1 MGVCDNAWIYLSKY
15 GWRLCVRVC
24 VCVCV
29 PPLPMRHPWI
39 CHLET
44 ELPIYSLH
52 FSGFWRPSLRADEL
66 KKPECAV
73 RKEERSECLCKTNCC
88 ECRSE
93 TQPLMLCGHL
103 RESAMCVYWHSLPL
117 SSVSLEN
124 THAHKHTAV
133 AVDFVLTSYG
143 RAGSFLPGWTSFSVI
158 QWAAAVVRAR
168 PERGGEGKH
177 HHKLFT
183 FREDAHARRFWE
195 KSAFNL
201 LRTVQT

>member
-1 MGVCDNAWIYLSKY
+1 MLEFICPSMVDG
-15 GWRLCVRVC
+15 CVYM
-24 VCVCV
+24 CVCV
-29 PPLPMRHPWI
+29 PPLPLRHPWR
-39 CHLET
+39 CHLQT

-52 FSGFWRPSLRADEL
+52 FSGFWRPSLRADEQ

-73 RKEERSECLCKTNCC
+73 RKEERSACLCKN
-88 ECRSE
+88 
-93 TQPLMLCGHL
+93 QLL
-103 RESAMCVYWHSLPL
+103 RVPVWNSAFDALRFTWGNQLMCVYWHSPPL

-177 HHKLFT
+177 HRKLFT
-183 FREDAHARRFWE
+183 FREDAHAHRFWE

-201 LRTVQT
+201 LRTVRI